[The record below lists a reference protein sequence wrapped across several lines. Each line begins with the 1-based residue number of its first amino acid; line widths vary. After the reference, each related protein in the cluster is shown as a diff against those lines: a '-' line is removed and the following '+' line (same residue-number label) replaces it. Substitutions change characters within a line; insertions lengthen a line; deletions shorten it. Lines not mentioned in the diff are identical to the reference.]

1 MQLNR
6 YPVSCA
12 ALTGSSSQARVGKNS
27 SLAIDSALALHEMSC
42 SLCSWQNN
50 CVKIADNMAWIFS
63 GTSLAQKSGSTLV
76 QRRLSMKKVHLLMLA
91 TVFTAALLGIGVQ
104 KPLFAQAT
112 PGQPANLDEQQLRS
126 FAKVYVQVEK
136 LRETY
141 APRAKEATGPEEG
154 KQIQQEA
161 QSEFQKVLTKE
172 GLTEESYTKIFQV
185 ASADQ
190 DVRKKVLQMI
200 AEEKGK
206 S

>member
-1 MQLNR
+1 
-6 YPVSCA
+6 
-12 ALTGSSSQARVGKNS
+12 
-27 SLAIDSALALHEMSC
+27 
-42 SLCSWQNN
+42 
-50 CVKIADNMAWIFS
+50 
-63 GTSLAQKSGSTLV
+63 
-76 QRRLSMKKVHLLMLA
+76 MKKVNLMMLA
-91 TVFTAALLGIGVQ
+91 TVFTAVLLGTGVQ

-141 APRAKEATGPEEG
+141 APRAKEASGPEEG
-154 KQIQQEA
+154 KQIQQEV

-200 AEEKGK
+200 AKEKGK